1 MCTLYSTEIQP
12 VPTMDMIKSQFHLPA
27 TFSSSDGAPSIQLQ
41 HQSTAGDVNI
51 LHLEDDKAMPS
62 KSSHTGAACD
72 NGDDD
77 YNIMVADLGPDLRQ
91 LAEESLEEERRGQ
104 LNQLGSR
111 VQERWN
117 TYRELLGSQGRTGLG
132 IEESHD

>member
-1 MCTLYSTEIQP
+1 M
-12 VPTMDMIKSQFHLPA
+12 PTTDMIKSQFHLPA
-27 TFSSSDGAPSIQLQ
+27 PFTSSGGAPSIQLQ
-41 HQSTAGDVNI
+41 HQSTAGDINI
-51 LHLEDDKAMPS
+51 LRLEDDKAMPS

-72 NGDDD
+72 SGDDD
-77 YNIMVADLGPDLRQ
+77 DNIIMVADLGPDLRQ
-91 LAEESLEEERRGQ
+91 LAEESLEEERRGL

-117 TYRELLGSQGRTGLG
+117 TYQELLGSQGQTGLG

>member
-1 MCTLYSTEIQP
+1 MCTPYSTEIQP
-12 VPTMDMIKSQFHLPA
+12 VPMMDMIKSQFHLPA
-27 TFSSSDGAPSIQLQ
+27 PFTSSGGAPSIQLQ
-41 HQSTAGDVNI
+41 HQSTAGDINI
-51 LHLEDDKAMPS
+51 LRLEDDKAMPS

-72 NGDDD
+72 SGDDD
-77 YNIMVADLGPDLRQ
+77 NITVADLGPDLRQ
-91 LAEESLEEERRGQ
+91 LAEESLEEERRGL